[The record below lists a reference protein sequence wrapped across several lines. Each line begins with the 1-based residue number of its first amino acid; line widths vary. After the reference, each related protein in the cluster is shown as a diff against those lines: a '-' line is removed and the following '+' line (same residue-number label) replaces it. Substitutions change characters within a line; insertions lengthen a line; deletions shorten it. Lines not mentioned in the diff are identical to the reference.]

1 MPDIS
6 KTEKSERYSCK
17 IDDWVEAVNLVV
29 GEL

>member
-17 IDDWVEAVNLVV
+17 IDDWVEAINLVV